1 MELKLQLDHQMKTAL
16 SYEGEGKLLH
26 AVQIYTSI
34 IEEHPEFKDAYY
46 NLVRLYEKMGNI
58 ISAKELLYS
67 LLEGNSE
74 DIETRLFLGQLL
86 LRNSLWEESID
97 VLSFISPGEEP
108 VVAFFLGY
116 SHFMLGEFE
125 IAKINFLNFVSVE
138 KYNELFHEAFIY
150 LAKAEIKLEDFKS
163 ALEFAKKAE
172 VLYSNF
178 WELNQIYAEIYF
190 NLGMYAHAVGAIEKA
205 IKLNESES
213 STYQLGG
220 KIYLK
225 LGDYQKAEKYF
236 LKFIELIEEAPSDI
250 YAELAEACFK
260 SGKHIDAL
268 AYYEIAIKL
277 DPGNAHAIE
286 GRKNAEE
293 FMNNNVAS
301 DG

>member
-1 MELKLQLDHQMKTAL
+1 VELKLQLDHQMKTAL